1 MDSRVYWHLV
11 HRVYVALVLSFI
23 DQESIYYRVLHI
35 ANTFNRTSYGPTTPN
50 YHDHR
55 VVHRVILSIT
65 PQRRECFLAVADI
78 YTFGEDML
86 SHIDKH

>member
-35 ANTFNRTSYGPTTPN
+35 VNTLISYGPTTPN
-50 YHDHR
+50 YPDHR
-55 VVHRVILSIT
+55 VVHRVIPSIT

-78 YTFGEDML
+78 YTFGEDTL